1 MDTTKREQLE
11 QGLRDRPDFLAGII
25 ASAMDAIIATDDA
38 QRIVLFNAAAERMFG
53 CPADEAIGTSIDRF
67 IPQRFRAEHSRHV
80 RRFGESGATNR
91 KTRALGTLWGLR
103 STGEE
108 FPIEA
113 AISKVE
119 AGGAKFLAVVIRD
132 LTERHRAEET
142 VRESEQRF
150 RLVADTAP
158 VLIWISGTDRLCTY
172 FNKPWLDF
180 TGRSMDSELG
190 NGWAEGVHPEDMQ
203 RCLDIYTQS
212 FDRREKF
219 RMEYRL
225 RRHDG
230 EYRWILDVGVPRFA
244 ENGSFAGYIGI
255 GVDVTERKQ
264 TEEALRESEERDRH
278 LVESAN
284 DWVWEVNANVEYTY
298 VGPQCRKILGYE
310 AEEIIGKTPFDL
322 MPPEEARRVAA
333 VFAPIAAERKPFRA
347 LENINRHK
355 DGHLVSLET
364 NGAPVINREGEFLGY
379 RGMDRDI
386 TERKR
391 AEEALRE
398 SEARYEQLAEQSRTT
413 HWEVDL
419 QGLFTHVSHVS
430 EASWGY
436 RPEEVVNRIHFYDL
450 HPEDGRDAFKAA
462 IFAFAERKQ
471 PFRDVV
477 HPVETKDGRITWG
490 SLSGIPVLNND
501 GTLRGYRGS
510 CTDITERKSAEEALR
525 ESEEKFRRVVEHIG
539 DALFVDNVEGQIVFA
554 NERFL
559 NLFGYSREELPDIK
573 LEDYVAPE
581 YRATL
586 RDRHDRRVRG
596 EVVPTH
602 FEYEGFRRDGKRM
615 WLEVD
620 VVPVTDEN
628 GNLIG
633 TQSALREIT
642 ERKRAE
648 EALSGMARKLVEAQ
662 EQERARI
669 ARELHD
675 DINQRLAMLA
685 VELEQLK
692 ENPSE
697 VESRAEEL
705 RKQTS
710 EISNGVQALSH
721 DLHSSQLEYLGVVAG
736 MKSWCKEFAGRQ
748 KIEIECRHDV
758 RSTLPPEIE
767 LCLFRVL
774 QEALHNAVKHSG
786 VNRIEVQLREQSG
799 EIHLIVSD
807 SGRGFDIEAIKQGK
821 GLGLISMR
829 ERVRLVNGTIDI
841 ESKPMGGTIVHA
853 RVPFRSEQLLQ
864 RAAG

>member
-1 MDTTKREQLE
+1 MSSSPPRRGKPTWADKSFRSLLEAAPDAMLVVDRAGEIVLANLQAEKLFGYGCDELIGRSVESLIPPRFRTEHPQYRAEYFGAPRVRPMGASVELFALCEDGTEVPVEISLSPLTNEAGTFIVSAIRDATDRRRLEQL
-11 QGLRDRPDFLAGII
+11 
-25 ASAMDAIIATDDA
+25 
-38 QRIVLFNAAAERMFG
+38 
-53 CPADEAIGTSIDRF
+53 
-67 IPQRFRAEHSRHV
+67 
-80 RRFGESGATNR
+80 
-91 KTRALGTLWGLR
+91 
-103 STGEE
+103 
-108 FPIEA
+108 
-113 AISKVE
+113 
-119 AGGAKFLAVVIRD
+119 
-132 LTERHRAEET
+132 
-142 VRESEQRF
+142 
-150 RLVADTAP
+150 
-158 VLIWISGTDRLCTY
+158 
-172 FNKPWLDF
+172 
-180 TGRSMDSELG
+180 
-190 NGWAEGVHPEDMQ
+190 
-203 RCLDIYTQS
+203 
-212 FDRREKF
+212 
-219 RMEYRL
+219 
-225 RRHDG
+225 
-230 EYRWILDVGVPRFA
+230 
-244 ENGSFAGYIGI
+244 
-255 GVDVTERKQ
+255 
-264 TEEALRESEERDRH
+264 
-278 LVESAN
+278 
-284 DWVWEVNANVEYTY
+284 
-298 VGPQCRKILGYE
+298 
-310 AEEIIGKTPFDL
+310 
-322 MPPEEARRVAA
+322 
-333 VFAPIAAERKPFRA
+333 
-347 LENINRHK
+347 
-355 DGHLVSLET
+355 
-364 NGAPVINREGEFLGY
+364 
-379 RGMDRDI
+379 
-386 TERKR
+386 KR
-391 AEEALRE
+391 AEGALR
-398 SEARYEQLAEQSRTT
+398 
-413 HWEVDL
+413 
-419 QGLFTHVSHVS
+419 
-430 EASWGY
+430 
-436 RPEEVVNRIHFYDL
+436 
-450 HPEDGRDAFKAA
+450 K
-462 IFAFAERKQ
+462 
-471 PFRDVV
+471 
-477 HPVETKDGRITWG
+477 
-490 SLSGIPVLNND
+490 
-501 GTLRGYRGS
+501 
-510 CTDITERKSAEEALR
+510 
-525 ESEEKFRRVVEHIG
+525 SEEKFRRVVEHIG
-539 DALFVDNVEGQIVFA
+539 DALFVDNVEGQVVFA

-559 NLFGYSREELPDIK
+559 NLFGFSREELPNIR

-596 EVVPTH
+596 EAVPTH